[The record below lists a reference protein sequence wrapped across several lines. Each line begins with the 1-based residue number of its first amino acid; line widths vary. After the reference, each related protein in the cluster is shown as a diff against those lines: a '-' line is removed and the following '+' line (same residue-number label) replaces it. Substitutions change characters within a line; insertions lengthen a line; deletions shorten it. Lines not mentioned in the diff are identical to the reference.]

1 MRSFRFSESPRWMV
15 WLLGYFLSAALE
27 DHHLKSVARLSPFVK
42 HELLQSLLLTSSSIH
57 SLPFILDLPL
67 SKSASHCVR
76 FLAYWIT
83 SNGGVSVK
91 QGYRLIIVDKAGV
104 LVSEFQ
110 LTENALAQ
118 PEAFVA
124 ALKQSIDD
132 IEEEE
137 P

>member
-1 MRSFRFSESPRWMV
+1 MV
-15 WLLGYFLSAALE
+15 RPLGCFLSATHE
-27 DHHLKSVARLSPFVK
+27 DHHLRSMARLSPFVK
-42 HELLQSLLLTSSSIH
+42 RELLQSLLLTSSSIH
-57 SLPFILDLPL
+57 PSPSILDLPL

-83 SNGGVSVK
+83 SNGGVPVK

>member
-1 MRSFRFSESPRWMV
+1 MSVDGRLFVHF
-15 WLLGYFLSAALE
+15 FAAL
-27 DHHLKSVARLSPFVK
+27 LTLS
-42 HELLQSLLLTSSSIH
+42 S
-57 SLPFILDLPL
+57 ILDLLL
-67 SKSASHCVR
+67 SKAASHCVR
-76 FLAYWIT
+76 FVVYWILQR
-83 SNGGVSVK
+83 GGVSVK

-124 ALKQSIDD
+124 ALKQSIED

>member
-1 MRSFRFSESPRWMV
+1 MQAPQE
-15 WLLGYFLSAALE
+15 E
-27 DHHLKSVARLSPFVK
+27 
-42 HELLQSLLLTSSSIH
+42 I
-57 SLPFILDLPL
+57 
-67 SKSASHCVR
+67 
-76 FLAYWIT
+76 
-83 SNGGVSVK
+83 SNGRVAVK

-118 PEAFVA
+118 PEAFVEG
-124 ALKQSIDD
+124 LKQSIED

>member
-1 MRSFRFSESPRWMV
+1 M
-15 WLLGYFLSAALE
+15 
-27 DHHLKSVARLSPFVK
+27 
-42 HELLQSLLLTSSSIH
+42 
-57 SLPFILDLPL
+57 
-67 SKSASHCVR
+67 
-76 FLAYWIT
+76 
-83 SNGGVSVK
+83 SVK
-91 QGYRLIIVDKAGV
+91 QGYRLIIVDKDGV

-124 ALKQSIDD
+124 GIIGSIAD

>member
-1 MRSFRFSESPRWMV
+1 MKS
-15 WLLGYFLSAALE
+15 LSHYGRL
-27 DHHLKSVARLSPFVK
+27 VA
-42 HELLQSLLLTSSSIH
+42 HCTTSREGI
-57 SLPFILDLPL
+57 
-67 SKSASHCVR
+67 A
-76 FLAYWIT
+76 
-83 SNGGVSVK
+83 VK

-124 ALKQSIDD
+124 ALKLSIED